1 MGLRKTSWTRAARAI
16 VDRSRYW
23 AAVHGN
29 RRVGSRH
36 VLVALAESGDARARR
51 LVLQVASVEKLVHA
65 LAHLRQSADLDG
77 GTLSGIHDVPLAP
90 HGRALLERAI
100 DAASRTRGAA
110 VEPAHL
116 WLALSGHDDP
126 ELRRLLGFVSR
137 TLADVHDALRPPAPA
152 SAPHTLTPA
161 PRGSPAQSGTANGAE
176 VTRRPDAGAASGSTR
191 TNGAAPLRSSGANA
205 SNGANGA
212 GHAHGRDSRESPPE
226 SSPQLVGA
234 AGTRRAKLG
243 GSTLSD
249 DELLHAAEIAFQ
261 QSGNGGVTEFVRG
274 LSFDDRLRVARLLKR
289 KTDEQVEAMKELY
302 PDAAEDEAAA
312 REPRP
317 DVAPSLEL
325 VERPPTPAPE
335 PEAPPPPKRK
345 TLWDRVTTLILPPPE
360 DDASR

>member
-1 MGLRKTSWTRAARAI
+1 MLRKTSWTRAARAI

-36 VLVALAESGDARARR
+36 VLVALAESGDVRARR
-51 LVLQVASVEKLVHA
+51 LVAKVASVDKLVHA
-65 LAHLRQSADLDG
+65 LANLRQSADVDG

-116 WLALSGHDDP
+116 WLALAGHDDP
-126 ELRRLLGFVSR
+126 ELRRMLGFVSR
-137 TLADVHDALRPPAPA
+137 SLADVQDALRSPATPA
-152 SAPHTLTPA
+152 APSALHTLTPA
-161 PRGSPAQSGTANGAE
+161 PRASPATGAVERAAAGSPVNGSQPAKPAPATAG
-176 VTRRPDAGAASGSTR
+176 
-191 TNGAAPLRSSGANA
+191 TNG
-205 SNGANGA
+205 
-212 GHAHGRDSRESPPE
+212 GHAPDVRAQHAP

-234 AGTRRAKLG
+234 AGMRRAKLG
-243 GSTLSD
+243 GSTRSD
-249 DELLHAAEIAFQ
+249 EELLGAAELAFQ
-261 QSGNGGVTEFVRG
+261 QSGNSGVTEFVRG

-289 KTDEQVEAMKELY
+289 KTDEQVEAMQELY
-302 PDAAEDEAAA
+302 PDAAEEEAAKA
-312 REPRP
+312 EPRP

-325 VERPPTPAPE
+325 VERPPAPAPE

-345 TLWDRVTTLILPPPE
+345 TLWDRVTTLILPPADEPE
-360 DDASR
+360 PD